1 MKLAHIIS
9 EFRDQPPGT
18 DAYQRLKEQ
27 SLQLIGDDPSNA
39 AAYFLIF
46 GFARSYVLLYEEEA
60 VTVDTAHAA
69 KAQMLDYLQRISDSL
84 GLSTESRL
92 QTLNDITTHYLNST
106 RIF

>member
-18 DAYQRLKEQ
+18 DACQNLKDQ
-27 SLQLIGDDPSNA
+27 VLQLIKDDPSNA
-39 AAYFLIF
+39 TAFFLVV

-60 VTVDTAHAA
+60 VTVDAAHAA
-69 KAQMLDYLQRISDSL
+69 KAQMLDYLQRIDDSP
-84 GLSTESRL
+84 GSAAETRL
-92 QTLNDITTHYLNST
+92 QTLNDIISHSLSST